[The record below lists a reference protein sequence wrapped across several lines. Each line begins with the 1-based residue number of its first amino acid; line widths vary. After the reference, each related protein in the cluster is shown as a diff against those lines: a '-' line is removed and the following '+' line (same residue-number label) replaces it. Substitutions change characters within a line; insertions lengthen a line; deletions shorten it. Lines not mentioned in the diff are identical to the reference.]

1 MNAKVILDFIEEIGV
16 LKNIPRTG
24 WRFRGIKDAESV
36 ADHCYRV
43 SLLSMILADV
53 LKAEDIPLD
62 VEKVMRLALLH
73 EIAEARI
80 GDVPFPALKYIPEDI
95 KVDAEQAAVSAMLA
109 DFGSLGEKYTCL
121 WEEFEEGTSLEAKL
135 VRAVDK
141 LELMIQA
148 FEYEKIGYR
157 SLDKFWENDWNQ
169 LGFNTYPQIREI
181 MDVLLERREEEL
193 GKCAKKPKS

>member
-1 MNAKVILDFIEEIGV
+1 MNARVILDFIQEIGV

-43 SLLSMILADV
+43 SLLSMMLADV

-80 GDVPFPALKYIPEDI
+80 GDVPFPALDYIPESV
-95 KVDAEQAAVSAMLA
+95 KEDAEQAAVSAMLVN
-109 DFGSLGEKYTCL
+109 FGRLGEQYAKL
-121 WEEFEEGTSLEAKL
+121 WKEFEEGTSLEAKL

-141 LELMIQA
+141 LELMIQV
-148 FEYEKIGYR
+148 FEYEKVGYR
-157 SLDKFWENDWNQ
+157 SLDRFWDNDWNQ
-169 LGFNTYPQIREI
+169 QSFDAYPQIREI
-181 MDVLLERREEEL
+181 MDVLIEKREEEL
-193 GKCAKKPKS
+193 GRCAKKPKS